1 MTAPRSTRPAPAAVA
16 LIAALAIGAAALLG
30 ALACASST
38 EPRSYRLTESGTHWD
53 RKGDDRVLEDV
64 RARYPAFFEVV
75 LDPTTGQDPN
85 LLPLRRDLEHEPVDQ
100 RNFDALNAIAIAYFE
115 LNYRATERSNQ
126 PSYFSDSFRAAQILA
141 IPWRAYGEVES
152 DRLRTAILDFFED
165 AGTGEKLGAAH
176 TAPRLAAIVESLEQK
191 EEEVARRQRIRELTE
206 RLEKIAARRRAE
218 ANPPLY
224 TPTDE
229 RDPAEDDGREE

>member
-1 MTAPRSTRPAPAAVA
+1 VTPPALLRFAPAAVA
-16 LIAALAIGAAALLG
+16 AAFAMAAAALPG
-30 ALACASST
+30 ALACASSA
-38 EPRSYRLTESGTHWD
+38 EPKSYRLTESGTHWD
-53 RKGDDRVLEDV
+53 HKGEDRVLEDV

-75 LDPTTGQDPN
+75 LDPSTGQDPN

-115 LNYRATERSNQ
+115 LNYRATERSNR

-141 IPWRAYGEVES
+141 VPWRAYGEVES

-176 TAPRLAAIVESLEQK
+176 TAPRLAAIVESLERK
-191 EEEVARRQRIRELTE
+191 EEDEVRRQRIRELTA
-206 RLEKIAARRRAE
+206 RLEEIAAQRRAE

-224 TPTDE
+224 RPPEEQD
-229 RDPAEDDGREE
+229 AGEDDPRQE